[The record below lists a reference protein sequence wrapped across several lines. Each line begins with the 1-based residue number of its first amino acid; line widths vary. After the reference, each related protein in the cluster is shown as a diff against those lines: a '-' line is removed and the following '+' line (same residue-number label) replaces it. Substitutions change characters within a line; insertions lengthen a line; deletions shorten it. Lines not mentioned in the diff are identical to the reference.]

1 MIRDIWLCVGIC
13 VGCALVGSADES
25 PAILADAV
33 TLASRV
39 AELEQRVAAL
49 ESTMAPKAGT
59 AKPVLEVHSETWCG
73 PCQVFERELQARGE
87 IPIEVRYVK
96 FSSRV
101 PAFRWTDSTGKQV
114 TRTGYTAGGLQD
126 LIDQVLRD
134 NVAQSRVSE

>member
-1 MIRDIWLCVGIC
+1 MRTIMILCI
-13 VGCALVGSADES
+13 GCAVWPLARAADES

-39 AELEQRVAAL
+39 AELEARVAAL
-49 ESTMAPKAGT
+49 EATMAPKAGT
-59 AKPVLEVHSETWCG
+59 AKPVLEVHSEEWCG

-87 IPIEVRYVK
+87 IPIEVRHVK

-114 TRTGYTAGGLQD
+114 TRTGYTAGGLQA
-126 LIDQVLRD
+126 LIDEVLK
-134 NVAQSRVSE
+134 AAGQ